1 MYPVAA
7 CRPQPDSFLEL
18 FAFRGHEPPKQI
30 MDVLNNLN
38 VDPKLILVNI
48 IGFVILLVV
57 AKKMVFDPIGKVVL
71 ERDSDI
77 SGQYDRLESA
87 QREMEVLKAD
97 YESRLAAVEAEA
109 REKIQTAIKEAQA
122 ARDQIL
128 ADANQKSHEIVSKA
142 EAEAERAKEQAMTE
156 LRLRIVDIAVGT
168 TKRVIGENLSADRQ
182 AALVDEY
189 IATGIAEA

>member
-1 MYPVAA
+1 
-7 CRPQPDSFLEL
+7 
-18 FAFRGHEPPKQI
+18 

-38 VDPKLILVNI
+38 VDLKLVMVNI

-57 AKKMVFDPIGKVVL
+57 AKKLVFDPIGKVVT
-71 ERDSDI
+71 ERETDI
-77 SGQYDRLESA
+77 NGQYDRLDSA
-87 QREMEVLKAD
+87 QREMEALKAD
-97 YESRLAAVEAEA
+97 YESRLASVEAEA

-142 EAEAERAKEQAMTE
+142 EAEAERAKERAMTE
-156 LRLRIVDIAVGT
+156 LRMRIVDIAVGT

>member
-1 MYPVAA
+1 
-7 CRPQPDSFLEL
+7 
-18 FAFRGHEPPKQI
+18 

-38 VDPKLILVNI
+38 VDLTLVLVTI

-57 AKKMVFDPIGKVVL
+57 AKKMVFDPIGKVVT

-87 QREMEVLKAD
+87 QREMEALKSD
-97 YESRLAAVEAEA
+97 YESRLTAIEAEA

-128 ADANQKSHEIVSKA
+128 SDANQKSHEIVSKA
-142 EAEAERAKEQAMTE
+142 EAEAERAKEQAMTD
-156 LRLRIVDIAVGT
+156 LRMRIVDIAVGT
-168 TKRVIGENLSADRQ
+168 TRRIIGESLSADRQ
-182 AALVDEY
+182 TALVDEY

>member
-1 MYPVAA
+1 
-7 CRPQPDSFLEL
+7 
-18 FAFRGHEPPKQI
+18 

-38 VDPKLILVNI
+38 VDLKLVLVNI

-57 AKKMVFDPIGKVVL
+57 AKKMVFDPIGKVVT

-87 QREMEVLKAD
+87 QREMEALKSD
-97 YESRLAAVEAEA
+97 YETRLTAIEAEA

-128 ADANQKSHEIVSKA
+128 SDANQKSHEIVSKA
-142 EAEAERAKEQAMTE
+142 EAEAERAKEQAMTD
-156 LRLRIVDIAVGT
+156 LRMRIVDIAVGT
-168 TKRVIGENLSADRQ
+168 TRRIIGESLSADRQ
-182 AALVDEY
+182 TALVDEY
-189 IATGIAEA
+189 IATEIAEA

>member
-1 MYPVAA
+1 
-7 CRPQPDSFLEL
+7 
-18 FAFRGHEPPKQI
+18 

-38 VDPKLILVNI
+38 VDLKLVLVNI

-57 AKKMVFDPIGKVVL
+57 AKKMVFDPIGKVVT

-87 QREMEVLKAD
+87 QREMEALKSD
-97 YESRLAAVEAEA
+97 YESRLTAIEAEA

-122 ARDQIL
+122 ARDPIL
-128 ADANQKSHEIVSKA
+128 SDANQKSHEIVSKA

-156 LRLRIVDIAVGT
+156 LRMRIVDIAVGT
-168 TKRVIGENLSADRQ
+168 TRRIIGESLSADRQ

>member
-1 MYPVAA
+1 
-7 CRPQPDSFLEL
+7 
-18 FAFRGHEPPKQI
+18 

-38 VDPKLILVNI
+38 VDLKLVLVNI

-57 AKKMVFDPIGKVVL
+57 AKKMVFDPIGKVVT

-87 QREMEVLKAD
+87 QRDMEALKSD
-97 YESRLAAVEAEA
+97 YESRLTAIEAEA

-128 ADANQKSHEIVSKA
+128 SDANQKSHEIVSKA

-156 LRLRIVDIAVGT
+156 LRMRIVDIAVGT
-168 TKRVIGENLSADRQ
+168 TRRIIGESLSADRQ
-182 AALVDEY
+182 ATLVDEY

>member
-1 MYPVAA
+1 
-7 CRPQPDSFLEL
+7 
-18 FAFRGHEPPKQI
+18 

-38 VDPKLILVNI
+38 VDLKLVLVNI

-57 AKKMVFDPIGKVVL
+57 AKKMVFDPIGKVVT

-87 QREMEVLKAD
+87 QREMEALKSD
-97 YESRLAAVEAEA
+97 YESRLTAIEAEA

-128 ADANQKSHEIVSKA
+128 SDANQKSHEIVSKA
-142 EAEAERAKEQAMTE
+142 EGEAERAKEQAMTE
-156 LRLRIVDIAVGT
+156 LRMRIVDIAVGT
-168 TKRVIGENLSADRQ
+168 TRRIIGESLSADRQ

>member
-1 MYPVAA
+1 
-7 CRPQPDSFLEL
+7 
-18 FAFRGHEPPKQI
+18 

-38 VDPKLILVNI
+38 VDLKLVLVNI

-57 AKKMVFDPIGKVVL
+57 AKKMVFDPIGKVVT

-87 QREMEVLKAD
+87 QREMEALKSD
-97 YESRLAAVEAEA
+97 YESRLTAIEAEA

-128 ADANQKSHEIVSKA
+128 SDANKKSHEIVSKA

-156 LRLRIVDIAVGT
+156 LRMRIVDIAVGT
-168 TKRVIGENLSADRQ
+168 TRRIIGESLSADRQ

>member
-1 MYPVAA
+1 
-7 CRPQPDSFLEL
+7 
-18 FAFRGHEPPKQI
+18 

-38 VDPKLILVNI
+38 VDLKLVLVNI

-57 AKKMVFDPIGKVVL
+57 AKKMVFDPIGKVVT

-87 QREMEVLKAD
+87 QREMEALKSD
-97 YESRLAAVEAEA
+97 YETRLTAIEAEA

-128 ADANQKSHEIVSKA
+128 ADAKKKA
-142 EAEAERAKEQAMTE
+142 DQ
-156 LRLRIVDIAVGT
+156 ISSPPFCT
-168 TKRVIGENLSADRQ
+168 TRNS
-182 AALVDEY
+182 
-189 IATGIAEA
+189 IATVTLGGDGPNNLLSLILILNSSSKYTIVYPFS

>member
-1 MYPVAA
+1 
-7 CRPQPDSFLEL
+7 
-18 FAFRGHEPPKQI
+18 

-38 VDPKLILVNI
+38 VDLKLVLVNI

-57 AKKMVFDPIGKVVL
+57 AKKMVFDPIGKVVT

-77 SGQYDRLESA
+77 SGQYDRLESG
-87 QREMEVLKAD
+87 QREMEALKAD
-97 YESRLAAVEAEA
+97 YESRLTVIEAEA

-156 LRLRIVDIAVGT
+156 LRMRIVDIAVGT
-168 TKRVIGENLSADRQ
+168 TRRIIGESLSADRQ
-182 AALVDEY
+182 TALVDEY
-189 IATGIAEA
+189 IATEIAEA

>member
-1 MYPVAA
+1 
-7 CRPQPDSFLEL
+7 
-18 FAFRGHEPPKQI
+18 

-38 VDPKLILVNI
+38 VDLKLVLVNI

-57 AKKMVFDPIGKVVL
+57 AKKMVFDPIGKVVT

-87 QREMEVLKAD
+87 QREMEALKSD
-97 YESRLAAVEAEA
+97 YETRLTAIEAEA

-156 LRLRIVDIAVGT
+156 LRMRIVDIAVGT
-168 TKRVIGENLSADRQ
+168 TRRSIGESLSADRQ
-182 AALVDEY
+182 TALVDEY

>member
-1 MYPVAA
+1 
-7 CRPQPDSFLEL
+7 
-18 FAFRGHEPPKQI
+18 

-38 VDPKLILVNI
+38 VDLKLVLVNI

-57 AKKMVFDPIGKVVL
+57 AKKMVFDPIGKVVT

-87 QREMEVLKAD
+87 QREMEALKSD
-97 YESRLAAVEAEA
+97 YESRLTAIEAEA

-128 ADANQKSHEIVSKA
+128 SDANQKSHEIVSKA

-156 LRLRIVDIAVGT
+156 LRMRIVDIAVGT
-168 TKRVIGENLSADRQ
+168 TRRIIGESISADRQ

>member
-1 MYPVAA
+1 
-7 CRPQPDSFLEL
+7 
-18 FAFRGHEPPKQI
+18 

-38 VDPKLILVNI
+38 VDLKLVLVNI

-57 AKKMVFDPIGKVVL
+57 AKKMVFDPIGKVVT

-87 QREMEVLKAD
+87 QREMEALKSD
-97 YESRLAAVEAEA
+97 YETRLTAIEAEA

-142 EAEAERAKEQAMTE
+142 EAEAERAKEQATTE
-156 LRLRIVDIAVGT
+156 LRMRIVDIAVGT
-168 TKRVIGENLSADRQ
+168 TRRIIGESLSADRQ
-182 AALVDEY
+182 TALVDEY

>member
-1 MYPVAA
+1 
-7 CRPQPDSFLEL
+7 
-18 FAFRGHEPPKQI
+18 

-38 VDPKLILVNI
+38 VDLKLVLVNI

-57 AKKMVFDPIGKVVL
+57 AKKMVFDPIGKVVT

-87 QREMEVLKAD
+87 QREMEALKSD
-97 YESRLAAVEAEA
+97 YESRLTAIEAEA

-128 ADANQKSHEIVSKA
+128 SDANQKSHEIVSKA

-156 LRLRIVDIAVGT
+156 LRMRIVDIAVGT
-168 TKRVIGENLSADRQ
+168 TRRISGESLSADRQ

>member
-1 MYPVAA
+1 
-7 CRPQPDSFLEL
+7 
-18 FAFRGHEPPKQI
+18 

-38 VDPKLILVNI
+38 VDLKLVLVNI

-57 AKKMVFDPIGKVVL
+57 AKKMVFDPIGKVVT

-87 QREMEVLKAD
+87 QREMEALKSD
-97 YESRLAAVEAEA
+97 YETRLTAIEAEA

-128 ADANQKSHEIVSKA
+128 SDANQKSHEIVSKA

-156 LRLRIVDIAVGT
+156 LRMRIVDIAVGT
-168 TKRVIGENLSADRQ
+168 TRRIIGESLSADRQ

>member
-1 MYPVAA
+1 
-7 CRPQPDSFLEL
+7 
-18 FAFRGHEPPKQI
+18 

-38 VDPKLILVNI
+38 VDLKLVLVNI

-57 AKKMVFDPIGKVVL
+57 AKKMVFDPIGKVVT

-87 QREMEVLKAD
+87 QREMEALKSD
-97 YESRLAAVEAEA
+97 YETRLTAIEAEA

-142 EAEAERAKEQAMTE
+142 EAEAERAKEQAMTD
-156 LRLRIVDIAVGT
+156 LRMRIVDIAVGT
-168 TKRVIGENLSADRQ
+168 TRRIIGESLSADRQ
-182 AALVDEY
+182 TALVDEY

>member
-1 MYPVAA
+1 
-7 CRPQPDSFLEL
+7 
-18 FAFRGHEPPKQI
+18 

-38 VDPKLILVNI
+38 VDLKLVLVNI

-57 AKKMVFDPIGKVVL
+57 AKKMVFDPIGKVVT

-87 QREMEVLKAD
+87 QREMEALKSD
-97 YESRLAAVEAEA
+97 YETRLTAIEAEA

-128 ADANQKSHEIVSKA
+128 SDANQKSHEIVSKA

-156 LRLRIVDIAVGT
+156 LRMRIVDIAVGT
-168 TKRVIGENLSADRQ
+168 TRRIIGESLSADRQ
-182 AALVDEY
+182 TALVDEY

>member
-1 MYPVAA
+1 
-7 CRPQPDSFLEL
+7 
-18 FAFRGHEPPKQI
+18 

-38 VDPKLILVNI
+38 VDLKLVLVNI

-57 AKKMVFDPIGKVVL
+57 AKKMVFDPIGKVVT

-87 QREMEVLKAD
+87 QREMEALKSD
-97 YESRLAAVEAEA
+97 YESRLTAIEAEA

-128 ADANQKSHEIVSKA
+128 SDANQKSHEIVSKA
-142 EAEAERAKEQAMTE
+142 EAEAERAKEQAMTD
-156 LRLRIVDIAVGT
+156 LRMRIVDIAVGT
-168 TKRVIGENLSADRQ
+168 TRRIIGESLSADRQ
-182 AALVDEY
+182 TALVDEY

>member
-1 MYPVAA
+1 
-7 CRPQPDSFLEL
+7 
-18 FAFRGHEPPKQI
+18 

-38 VDPKLILVNI
+38 VDLKLVLVNI

-57 AKKMVFDPIGKVVL
+57 AKKMVFDPIGKVVT

-87 QREMEVLKAD
+87 QREMEALKSD
-97 YESRLAAVEAEA
+97 YESRLTAIEAEA

-128 ADANQKSHEIVSKA
+128 SDANQKSHEIVSKA

-156 LRLRIVDIAVGT
+156 LRMRIVDIAVGT
-168 TKRVIGENLSADRQ
+168 TRRIIGESLSADRQ

>member
-1 MYPVAA
+1 
-7 CRPQPDSFLEL
+7 
-18 FAFRGHEPPKQI
+18 

-38 VDPKLILVNI
+38 VDLKLVLVNI

-57 AKKMVFDPIGKVVL
+57 AKKMVFDPIGKVVT

-87 QREMEVLKAD
+87 QREMEALKSD
-97 YESRLAAVEAEA
+97 YETRLTAIEAEA

-128 ADANQKSHEIVSKA
+128 SDANQKSHEIVSKA
-142 EAEAERAKEQAMTE
+142 EAEAERAKEQAMTD
-156 LRLRIVDIAVGT
+156 LRMRIVDIAVGT
-168 TKRVIGENLSADRQ
+168 TRRIIGESLSADRQ
-182 AALVDEY
+182 TALVDEY

>member
-1 MYPVAA
+1 
-7 CRPQPDSFLEL
+7 
-18 FAFRGHEPPKQI
+18 

-38 VDPKLILVNI
+38 VDLKLVLVNI

-57 AKKMVFDPIGKVVL
+57 AKKMVFDPIGKVVT

-87 QREMEVLKAD
+87 QREMEALKSD
-97 YESRLAAVEAEA
+97 YESRLTAIEAEA

-128 ADANQKSHEIVSKA
+128 SDANQKSHEIVSKA

-156 LRLRIVDIAVGT
+156 LRMRIVDIAVGT
-168 TKRVIGENLSADRQ
+168 TRRIIGESLSADRQ
-182 AALVDEY
+182 ATLVDEY

>member
-1 MYPVAA
+1 
-7 CRPQPDSFLEL
+7 
-18 FAFRGHEPPKQI
+18 
-30 MDVLNNLN
+30 MDVLQNLN

-57 AKKMVFDPIGKVVL
+57 AKKIVFDPIGKVVT
-71 ERDSDI
+71 ERGSDI
-77 SGQYDRLESA
+77 NDQYGRLESA
-87 QREMEVLKAD
+87 QREMETLKAD
-97 YESRLAAVEAEA
+97 YEARLAAVEAEA
-109 REKIQTAIKEAQA
+109 REKIQSAIKEAQS

-142 EAEAERAKEQAMTE
+142 EAEAERAKEQAMTD
-156 LRLRIVDIAVGT
+156 LRMRIVDIAVGT
-168 TKRVIGENLSADRQ
+168 TRRIIGESLSADRQ

>member
-1 MYPVAA
+1 
-7 CRPQPDSFLEL
+7 
-18 FAFRGHEPPKQI
+18 

-38 VDPKLILVNI
+38 VDLKLVLVNI

-57 AKKMVFDPIGKVVL
+57 AKKMVFDPIGKVVT

-87 QREMEVLKAD
+87 QREMEALKAD
-97 YESRLAAVEAEA
+97 YESRLTAIEAEA

-142 EAEAERAKEQAMTE
+142 EAEAADGGAPALLRAAWASV
-156 LRLRIVDIAVGT
+156 RCAR
-168 TKRVIGENLSADRQ
+168 
-182 AALVDEY
+182 ALM
-189 IATGIAEA
+189 IATSLAVCRCVCTRPAASSAAAASPGWALSWS

>member
-1 MYPVAA
+1 
-7 CRPQPDSFLEL
+7 
-18 FAFRGHEPPKQI
+18 

-38 VDPKLILVNI
+38 VDLKLVLVNI

-57 AKKMVFDPIGKVVL
+57 AKKMVFDPIGKVVT

-87 QREMEVLKAD
+87 QREMEALKSD
-97 YESRLAAVEAEA
+97 YETRLTAIEAEA

-128 ADANQKSHEIVSKA
+128 ADAKQKSHEIVSKA

-156 LRLRIVDIAVGT
+156 LRMRIVDIAVGT
-168 TKRVIGENLSADRQ
+168 TRRIIGESLSADRQ
-182 AALVDEY
+182 TALVDEY

>member
-1 MYPVAA
+1 
-7 CRPQPDSFLEL
+7 
-18 FAFRGHEPPKQI
+18 

-38 VDPKLILVNI
+38 VDLKLVLVNI

-57 AKKMVFDPIGKVVL
+57 AKKMGFDPIGKVVT

-87 QREMEVLKAD
+87 QREMEALKSD
-97 YESRLAAVEAEA
+97 YESRLTAIEAEA

-128 ADANQKSHEIVSKA
+128 SDANQKSHEIVSKA

-156 LRLRIVDIAVGT
+156 LRMRIVDIAVGT
-168 TKRVIGENLSADRQ
+168 TRRIIGESLSADRQ

>member
-1 MYPVAA
+1 
-7 CRPQPDSFLEL
+7 
-18 FAFRGHEPPKQI
+18 

-38 VDPKLILVNI
+38 VDLKLVLVNI

-57 AKKMVFDPIGKVVL
+57 AKKMVFDPIGKVVT

-87 QREMEVLKAD
+87 QREMEALKSD
-97 YESRLAAVEAEA
+97 YESRLTAIEAEA

-128 ADANQKSHEIVSKA
+128 SDANQKSHEIVSKA

-156 LRLRIVDIAVGT
+156 LRMRIVDIAVGT
-168 TKRVIGENLSADRQ
+168 TRRIIGESLSADRQ
-182 AALVDEY
+182 TALVDEY